1 MHNAL
6 REGLALLKILYSM
19 LCRCEDEIEA
29 AACDSGHCKRDE
41 QERGK
46 APMGKLRQV

>member
-6 REGLALLKILYSM
+6 REGVALLKNFVPC
-19 LCRCEDEIEA
+19 CRYEDGIEA

-41 QERGK
+41 QDRGK
-46 APMGKLRQV
+46 APMGKLRRV